1 MFSIFTKKT
10 PLEKLQDRHA
20 KLLQE
25 AFVLSKSNRSA
36 SDAKMVEAQKV
47 EQQINDLQRKA

>member
-1 MFSIFTKKT
+1 MFSIFKKKT
-10 PLEKLQDRHA
+10 SLEKLQDRHA

-36 SDAKMVEAQKV
+36 SDVKMVEAQKV
-47 EQQINDLQRKA
+47 EQQIDDLQRNA

>member
-1 MFSIFTKKT
+1 MFSIFKKKT

-36 SDAKMVEAQKV
+36 SDVKMMEAQKV
-47 EQQINDLQRKA
+47 EQQIDDLQRNA